1 MEQKAKHP
9 LASPCNRSEAS
20 SGLPHGTKSEASFGL
35 PLLKGDGRG
44 IKRGTE
50 GGSEGKRGIYKG
62 RGGSIKKEEDLH
74 DN

>member
-1 MEQKAKHP
+1 MEQKTPAT
-9 LASPCNRSEAS
+9 

-50 GGSEGKRGIYKG
+50 GGSKG
-62 RGGSIKKEEDLH
+62 GRKGDQKGELRFSAKKA
-74 DN
+74 